1 MAPLAHRSTTFI
13 VSLALFL
20 FIGPMIVNW
29 LDACSFA
36 STVDSRNL
44 TSNIR
49 YLPVGRINTLFFVVP
64 KKKFVRKTGRV
75 ITFGSRQCRVGPQ
88 KIKQTHKR
96 VERYVNKYLQFAVA
110 IRATDFLR
118 CFLSLLCWQHTPF
131 SRPHCSLQILLSPLS
146 GAFFF
151 IISFF
156 IFRKGEA
163 DSSANTQVVTRVPQ
177 PDRFNHQRFCVRRP
191 TLHPLF

>member
-1 MAPLAHRSTTFI
+1 MYAPLQASPPCCMAPLAHRSTTFI

-64 KKKFVRKTGRV
+64 KKFVLKTGRV

-88 KIKQTHKR
+88 KIKQTQTCR
-96 VERYVNKYLQFAVA
+96 TLNKYLQFAVA
-110 IRATDFLR
+110 IRATDFLLR

-131 SRPHCSLQILLSPLS
+131 SRTTIAQPHCSLQILLSPLS
-146 GAFFF
+146 GAFFY
-151 IISFF
+151 FF
-156 IFRKGEA
+156 FFFYFQKRGNRFLCEHT
-163 DSSANTQVVTRVPQ
+163 SSHARA
-177 PDRFNHQRFCVRRP
+177 P
-191 TLHPLF
+191 T